1 VLLLSFSTILLQGK
15 SFWRLKMKLT
25 EFLLSQLESEAAHSR
40 LALQRVPEG
49 HNDWKPHDKSMP
61 LGYLAAL
68 VATMPSW
75 IITMIKQNELD
86 MKSEGAAKF
95 KPLEWSTRSEL
106 LAALDA
112 AVAGARDALKN
123 TNDEHL
129 LTPWRFVVGGQV
141 VSENPRYLM
150 ITDSVFSHLAHHR
163 GQLTVYL
170 RLNEASVP
178 ALYGPSADEG
188 RFN

>member
-1 VLLLSFSTILLQGK
+1 
-15 SFWRLKMKLT
+15 MKLS
-25 EFLLSQLESEAAHSR
+25 EFMLAQLEREVATSR

-61 LGYLAAL
+61 LGYLASL

-75 IITMIKQNELD
+75 IISMVKQDAFDL
-86 MKSEGAAKF
+86 KSPEAAKF
-95 KPLEWSTRSEL
+95 KPLEWKKREEL
-106 LAALDA
+106 ITALDA
-112 AVAGARDALKN
+112 AAAGARQALEGVS
-123 TNDEHL
+123 DEHL
-129 LTPWRFVVGGQV
+129 QTTWKFMAGGHV
-141 VSENPRYLM
+141 MSENPRYVM
-150 ITDSVFSHLAHHR
+150 ITDAVFSHLAHHR

-188 RFN
+188 RAA

>member
-1 VLLLSFSTILLQGK
+1 
-15 SFWRLKMKLT
+15 MKLT
-25 EFLLSQLESEAAHSR
+25 DFFVAQLDREVASNR

-61 LGYLAAL
+61 LGYLASL
-68 VATMPSW
+68 VATMPAW
-75 IITMIKQNELD
+75 IVSMVKQDQLD
-86 MKSEGAAKF
+86 LKSPGAAKF
-95 KPLEWSTRSEL
+95 KALEWKSRSEL

-112 AVAGARDALKN
+112 AHAEAREALEN
-123 TNDEHL
+123 TTDEHL
-129 LTPWRFVVGGQV
+129 MTNWRFVIGEHV
-141 VSENPRYLM
+141 VSDNPRQMM
-150 ITDSVFSHLAHHR
+150 IADAVFSHLAHHR

-188 RFN
+188 MAA